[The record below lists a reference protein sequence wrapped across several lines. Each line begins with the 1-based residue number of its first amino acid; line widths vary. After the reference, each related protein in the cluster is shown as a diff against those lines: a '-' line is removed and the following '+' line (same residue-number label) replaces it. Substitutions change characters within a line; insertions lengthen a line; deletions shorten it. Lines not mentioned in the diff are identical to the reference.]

1 MKNRII
7 FIVVFLMFSMV
18 ITSFFIQRD
27 VNKNTIDLAEKQ
39 NMTNTILQG
48 KNVTNVSNVAKKEK
62 TLDESE
68 TYDLNKLKT
77 VLCKEDYQDLEI
89 EYYQIDGLKDKKIE
103 TEINKY
109 LKNDLEAFVDQALKA
124 GKVNQENFNVNAI
137 VNSNFSNT
145 LSISYDV
152 FSYLP
157 LSEEE
162 EPEVLL
168 DECITENFDLT
179 TGEKI
184 KLKDLFAEDTK
195 AANIFNTSVYHDMIS
210 SQTDVEPIS
219 EETQDLQVVDYNDVE
234 EIMLYLAICFNEGKD
249 IKFVFDEQKIN
260 LSEFYVSVYY
270 EDMMD
275 KIVIYDKYKTEQS
288 IFDGTYEVLEN
299 LPVLAKRF
307 DADYEFIEQGSNYYI
322 DVSLYDIYDS
332 DSRNEEIFETAKKYL
347 LNEIKQVKEKAS
359 QNSNQ
364 FFVINNAY
372 ALYTV
377 SQYLEDKNDWKVY
390 EDILKLEMNKYE
402 YITTKALFNS
412 KYYDEIQQVFK
423 TTQRI
428 ETGEAYCYQNLF
440 IPYLEVDYQD
450 YENEIETIYIDKEG
464 KVHENFES

>member
-1 MKNRII
+1 
-7 FIVVFLMFSMV
+7 MFSMV

-195 AANIFNTSVYHDMIS
+195 AA
-210 SQTDVEPIS
+210 
-219 EETQDLQVVDYNDVE
+219 
-234 EIMLYLAICFNEGKD
+234 
-249 IKFVFDEQKIN
+249 
-260 LSEFYVSVYY
+260 
-270 EDMMD
+270 
-275 KIVIYDKYKTEQS
+275 
-288 IFDGTYEVLEN
+288 
-299 LPVLAKRF
+299 
-307 DADYEFIEQGSNYYI
+307 
-322 DVSLYDIYDS
+322 
-332 DSRNEEIFETAKKYL
+332 
-347 LNEIKQVKEKAS
+347 
-359 QNSNQ
+359 
-364 FFVINNAY
+364 
-372 ALYTV
+372 
-377 SQYLEDKNDWKVY
+377 
-390 EDILKLEMNKYE
+390 DILTDLN
-402 YITTKALFNS
+402 
-412 KYYDEIQQVFK
+412 
-423 TTQRI
+423 
-428 ETGEAYCYQNLF
+428 
-440 IPYLEVDYQD
+440 
-450 YENEIETIYIDKEG
+450 
-464 KVHENFES
+464 